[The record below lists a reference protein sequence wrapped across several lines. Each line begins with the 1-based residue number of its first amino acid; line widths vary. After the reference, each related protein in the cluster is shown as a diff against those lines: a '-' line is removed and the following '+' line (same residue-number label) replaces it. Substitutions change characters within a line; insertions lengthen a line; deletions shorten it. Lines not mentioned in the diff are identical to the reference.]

1 MSTMGIDQLI
11 RIWFH
16 VDLSTVI
23 EQNRMPLMFL
33 SYFTKTNRARI
44 VPVCT
49 INVCTKV
56 PRDFKG
62 RFTLSVSNVFAMSL
76 VISLQ

>member
-44 VPVCT
+44 VSSLHNKRV
-49 INVCTKV
+49 NKSTK
-56 PRDFKG
+56 R
-62 RFTLSVSNVFAMSL
+62 L
-76 VISLQ
+76 